1 MTKEHIEDT
10 VETFIAPGTLLQ
22 EARKEQGLSLEDISS
37 RLRLRVEVLEQIEA
51 DQFDMGKLATFTRGY
66 YRSYAKVVNIPDQI
80 VLDALDQLG
89 KAQIEQHDMQS
100 FSRKTKRE
108 KHDNRIMKLTW
119 VIFAIILGM
128 SVLWWWQEQAQLET
142 NKDAELVVE
151 PAAVTSME
159 PTAENTMVTPQV
171 TDVAQAFS
179 DTDTEQVTT
188 PNTPQETEEKTSE
201 LATEIAKEADV
212 THTPDTATPE
222 TAATQVEEKA
232 AESVISE
239 PVVTEDIVMTFSS
252 DCWLQVQDAAN
263 NRLYSGVKKSNQTLK
278 LTGKAPYKLVIG
290 APNAITLTYKGKPVD
305 LSGYPTGKV
314 ARLTLPQ

>member
-1 MTKEHIEDT
+1 MTTEHIEET
-10 VETFIAPGTLLQ
+10 VETFIAPGLLLK
-22 EARKEQGLSLEDISS
+22 EAREELNLTLEDISS

-66 YRSYAKVVNIPDQI
+66 YRSYAKVVNVPEQK

-119 VIFAIILGM
+119 VIFALILGM
-128 SVLWWWQEQAQLET
+128 SVLWWWQEQAQLESA
-142 NKDAELVVE
+142 NDAELIAEVE
-151 PAAVTSME
+151 TAKSME
-159 PTAENTMVTPQV
+159 
-171 TDVAQAFS
+171 
-179 DTDTEQVTT
+179 
-188 PNTPQETEEKTSE
+188 
-201 LATEIAKEADV
+201 
-212 THTPDTATPE
+212 
-222 TAATQVEEKA
+222 QVEETKA
-232 AESVISE
+232 DAPQTEETAPALDEAEMLQLDTNISE
-239 PVVTEDIVMTFSS
+239 LETDSKTLEKETIKAPEVPVEAKKEEPVAEKAVVTEDVVITFSS
-252 DCWLQVQDAAN
+252 DCWLQVQDASN

-290 APNAITLTYKGKPVD
+290 APNVVTLTYKGKPVD
-305 LSGYPTGKV
+305 LSAYPAGKV

>member
-1 MTKEHIEDT
+1 MTTEHIEET
-10 VETFIAPGTLLQ
+10 VETFIAPGLLLK
-22 EARKEQGLSLEDISS
+22 EAREELNLTLEDISS

-66 YRSYAKVVNIPDQI
+66 YRSYAKVVNVPEQK

-119 VIFAIILGM
+119 VIFALILGM
-128 SVLWWWQEQAQLET
+128 SVLWWWQEQAQLESA
-142 NKDAELVVE
+142 NDAELIAEVE
-151 PAAVTSME
+151 TAKSME
-159 PTAENTMVTPQV
+159 
-171 TDVAQAFS
+171 
-179 DTDTEQVTT
+179 
-188 PNTPQETEEKTSE
+188 
-201 LATEIAKEADV
+201 
-212 THTPDTATPE
+212 
-222 TAATQVEEKA
+222 QVEETKA
-232 AESVISE
+232 DAPQTEETAPALDEAEMLQLDTNISE
-239 PVVTEDIVMTFSS
+239 LETDSKTLEKETIKAPEVPVEAKKEEPVAEKAVVTEDVVITFSS
-252 DCWLQVQDAAN
+252 DCWLQVQDASN

-290 APNAITLTYKGKPVD
+290 APNAVTLTYKGKLVD
-305 LSGYPTGKV
+305 LSAYPVGKV